1 MKAWWLAGLE
11 RFSALNSR
19 ERQLVLAAGLVVF
32 LALLWWVGLEPALNG
47 RARLAQQ
54 LPALRLQASE
64 LAGLAAQAN
73 PYRRVGK
80 SDGLDSL
87 SASLTTAGF
96 DAKSAERIDEERV
109 RVKLSQVDYGRVLA
123 WIVESRSSLETRL
136 ESASISW
143 QGSGRVNVEL
153 VFQRSNQDTTKDR
166 R

>member
-19 ERQLVLAAGLVVF
+19 ERRLVLAAGLFVL
-32 LALLWWVGLEPALNG
+32 LAMLWWIALEPALSG

-54 LPALRLQASE
+54 LPSLRLQASE
-64 LAGLAAQAN
+64 LAGLAAQGN
-73 PYRRVGK
+73 QYRRVSK

-96 DAKSAERIDEERV
+96 EARSAEKIDEERV
-109 RVKLSQVDYGRVLA
+109 RVRLNQVDYGRVLA
-123 WIVESRSSLETRL
+123 WMAETRTLETRL
-136 ESASISW
+136 ESASISL
-143 QGSGRVNVEL
+143 QEPGRVNVEL
-153 VFQRSNQDTTKDR
+153 IFQRGNPGTRDR

>member
-64 LAGLAAQAN
+64 LAGLAAQGN
-73 PYRRVGK
+73 PYRRVSK

-123 WIVESRSSLETRL
+123 WIAETRTLETRL
-136 ESASISW
+136 ESASISL
-143 QGSGRVNVEL
+143 QEPGRVNVEL
-153 VFQRSNQDTTKDR
+153 IFQRGNPGSRDR

>member
-1 MKAWWLAGLE
+1 MKAWWSQVQTRFDSLNRREQRLVLGAGL
-11 RFSALNSR
+11 F
-19 ERQLVLAAGLVVF
+19 VL
-32 LALLWWVGLEPALNG
+32 LALVWWLALEPALQG
-47 RARLAQQ
+47 RARLNQQ

-64 LAGLAAQAN
+64 LAGLAAQGN
-73 PYRRVGK
+73 PYRRVSK

-123 WIVESRSSLETRL
+123 WIAETRTLETRL
-136 ESASISW
+136 ESASISL
-143 QGSGRVNVEL
+143 QEPGRVNVEL
-153 VFQRSNQDTTKDR
+153 IFQRGNPGSRDR